1 MVSYR
6 KFEQIVDS
14 DDEEEEIS
22 TSTMKASPAPG
33 RQPAPKPPP
42 PKAPELPSSMSPSLK
57 NAVLEAFAK
66 LQQAS
71 ARGDKKAEEKAK
83 VDIQKLFKQMAPEQQ
98 AQLMQ
103 LIAGD
108 AAAALASEGDSAPEA
123 AARMRPGGGGV
134 DSDSTASTWLRA
146 HAVSSR

>member
-22 TSTMKASPAPG
+22 TSTMKATPAPG

-71 ARGDKKAEEKAK
+71 ARGDKKACLLYTSPSPRDRHKSR
-83 VDIQKLFKQMAPEQQ
+83 IP
-98 AQLMQ
+98 
-103 LIAGD
+103 
-108 AAAALASEGDSAPEA
+108 SSA
-123 AARMRPGGGGV
+123 
-134 DSDSTASTWLRA
+134 
-146 HAVSSR
+146 